1 MLGYD
6 DPRSVTKHDYAL
18 ARAMTIIDEERCP
31 KCGIPAWWAFSTDN
45 SIEFEIHERTCYS
58 CAHKETHEADQAKNK
73 IKPKAGTTTFVTAKS
88 VFDDGE
94 LPTRRDFYEAMA
106 KEK

>member
-1 MLGYD
+1 
-6 DPRSVTKHDYAL
+6 
-18 ARAMTIIDEERCP
+18 MTIIDEEKCP

-45 SIEFEIHERTCYS
+45 SIEFEIHERTCYA